1 MEQEHHSDYSSS
13 IAYIG
18 VAIIASTVLLTTFL
32 LGPVGQKVYINPK
45 LEISADT
52 ISTEESRWYYN
63 NDSSSTTIR
72 IALYKEKG
80 FTPYEVVYLTPD
92 DYVDVK
98 LQEGYNTV
106 IIKTLDRKYP
116 GPKTKSRILQLK
128 PIPKPKFNL
137 KRFFE

>member
-1 MEQEHHSDYSSS
+1 MEQGNIDSTNS
-13 IAYIG
+13 IAYLG
-18 VAIIASTVLLTTFL
+18 LAFLTATFL
-32 LGPVGQKVYINPK
+32 AATFFMGTVGQKVYINPK
-45 LEISADT
+45 LEVSADT
-52 ISTEESRWYYN
+52 ICTEESRWYYS

-72 IALYKEKG
+72 VALYKEKG
-80 FTPYEVVYLTPD
+80 FSPYEVVYLAPD
-92 DYVDVK
+92 DYADVK

-116 GPKTKSRILQLK
+116 GLKTKYRILQLK